1 MDLFIEGLHR
11 LNERMKQ
18 LPAMLPK
25 PTIVAFV
32 ITRAPIRNINV
43 DVLRN
48 QSMFNEMRNTCLD
61 IQQQMGRK
69 LFLSA
74 VTSRMPTY
82 PELMPDESQV
92 RLKRAIHAWR
102 SGRQPL
108 IVTHDLVDDANDPIL
123 RHLRARNMF
132 NSADDPVKVVFH
144 PDFMSATSPLINLDY
159 EQFVRGCHMGIFPSY
174 YEPWGYTPMESIAL
188 GVPAVTTDLSGF
200 GAYVQRHIPEA
211 ADQGVLVLNRRY
223 AGFDQAADQ
232 LTDYLMSFVRL
243 GRRQRIELRNKT
255 ERLSE
260 MFDWSVLVKHYHEA
274 HQMAMERIGA
284 PKPGRLEV
292 RVI

>member
-1 MDLFIEGLHR
+1 MDLFIESLYR

-18 LPAMLPK
+18 MPAMLPK
-25 PTIVAFV
+25 PTIVAFI
-32 ITRAPIRNINV
+32 ITRSAIRNINV
-43 DVLRN
+43 DALRN
-48 QSMFNEMRNTCLD
+48 QSMFNELRNTCLD

-82 PELMPDESQV
+82 PELMPDDLQV

-102 SGRQPL
+102 SPRQPL
-108 IVTHDLVDDANDPIL
+108 VVTHDLADDASDPVL
-123 RHLRARNMF
+123 NHLRARGMF
-132 NSADDPVKVVFH
+132 NAADDPVKIVFH

-200 GAYVQRHIPEA
+200 GAYVQRHIPSA
-211 ADQGVLVLNRRY
+211 ADNGVLVLNRRF
-223 AGFDQAADQ
+223 AGFDQAAEQ
-232 LTDYLMSFVRL
+232 LTEALFHFIRL
-243 GRRQRIELRNKT
+243 NRRQRIELRNKV
-255 ERLSE
+255 ERLGE
-260 MFDWSVLVKHYHEA
+260 LFDWSELVKHYDQAHE
-274 HQMAMERIGA
+274 MALARLEQRVGRI
-284 PKPGRLEV
+284 EV
-292 RVI
+292 RVV

>member
-1 MDLFIEGLHR
+1 
-11 LNERMKQ
+11 
-18 LPAMLPK
+18 MLPR
-25 PTIVAFV
+25 PTIVAFI
-32 ITRAPIRNINV
+32 ITRAAVRNINV

-48 QSMFNEMRNTCLD
+48 QSMFNELRNTCLD

-82 PELMPDESQV
+82 PELMPDDLQV

-108 IVTHDLVDDANDPIL
+108 VVTHDLADDHSDPTL
-123 RHLRARNMF
+123 SHLRYRGMF
-132 NSADDPVKVVFH
+132 NAPDDPVKLVFH

-200 GAYVQRHIPEA
+200 GAYVQRHIPDA
-211 ADQGVLVLNRRY
+211 ADNGVLVLNRRY
-223 AGFDQAADQ
+223 ASFDQATEQ
-232 LTDYLMSFVRL
+232 LTDALYNFIKLN
-243 GRRQRIELRNKT
+243 RRQRIELRNKV

-274 HQMAMERIGA
+274 HQLALERIGA
-284 PKPGRLEV
+284 PKPGKFEI
-292 RVI
+292 RVV